1 MCVLRNTP
9 KTRTTDGKT
18 WTVTTRNKW
27 KFTFDDDS
35 EVEFYVHKLP
45 AREQDDEAAGLDS
58 VENYDLYGKL
68 QGSVMELAKTSAVKS
83 IDINK

>member
-1 MCVLRNTP
+1 M
-9 KTRTTDGKT
+9 
-18 WTVTTRNKW
+18 
-27 KFTFDDDS
+27 
-35 EVEFYVHKLP
+35 HKLP